1 LTEHGPLNVQWCA
14 ICENTLQSTQVA
26 NFANVPYFRLNLR
39 FRRRGQ
45 EFVGM
50 NGEKVV
56 RFLQELKE
64 AGSNVID
71 RIRIMLVDD
80 DLTRERPCFVGSAS

>member
-1 LTEHGPLNVQWCA
+1 
-14 ICENTLQSTQVA
+14 
-26 NFANVPYFRLNLR
+26 
-39 FRRRGQ
+39 
-45 EFVGM
+45 M